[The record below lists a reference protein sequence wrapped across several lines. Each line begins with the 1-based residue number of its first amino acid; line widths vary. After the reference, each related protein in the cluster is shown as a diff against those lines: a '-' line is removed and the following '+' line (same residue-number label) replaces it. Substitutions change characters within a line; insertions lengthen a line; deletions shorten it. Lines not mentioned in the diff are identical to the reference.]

1 MASLPKPATRR
12 IGETGGLSGIRLA
25 ALDFDGTLVP
35 KDVPNADLNDRTAA
49 LLEQLRCRGL
59 RLIVATGRHPSFIQ
73 KRIRKF
79 QFDAVIG
86 YSGNVVSHGRQKEA
100 ASFSLDMIQAVYA
113 FAQNN
118 PGLEMT
124 LYSDQGIACGSSSES
139 REALLKKWRRTD
151 RICDLNGVADFLIG
165 DVQKVTTMQI
175 SRICLHLDRWE
186 LYPGIKSEFQIH
198 FPGYRLVK
206 TGDKQAEVLAQG
218 RSKASEILRLA
229 HSLGI
234 SADQIACAGDDE
246 NDIEMLQL
254 FDHSYY
260 IGRNDDPLRSAA
272 AFCADHVNAVLEQ
285 LLIKGESH
293 V

>member
-1 MASLPKPATRR
+1 MLKLDSRR
-12 IGETGGLSGIRLA
+12 IGETDGLPGIRLA

-35 KDVPNADLNDRTAA
+35 KDIPNVDLDDRTTA

-73 KRIRKF
+73 KRIQKF

-86 YSGNVVSHGRQKEA
+86 YSGNVVSRGRQEEA
-100 ASFSLDMIQAVYA
+100 AAFSLDMIQAVYA

-139 REALLKKWRRTD
+139 REVLLKKWRSTD
-151 RICDLNGVADFLIG
+151 RIWDLNGVTDFLIS
-165 DVQKVTTMQI
+165 DIRKVTTMQI
-175 SRICLHLDRWE
+175 SRICLHLNRWE
-186 LYPGIKSEFQIH
+186 LYPEIKLAFQIH
-198 FPGYRLVK
+198 FPGFRLIK

-229 HSLGI
+229 YSLGI
-234 SADQIACAGDDE
+234 SADQIACAGDGE

-272 AFCADHVNAVLEQ
+272 AYCAGHVNTVLEQ

>member
-1 MASLPKPATRR
+1 MPKPDSRR

-35 KDVPNADLNDRTAA
+35 KDVPNVDLNDQTAA

-86 YSGNVVSHGRQKEA
+86 YSGNVSHGRQKEA
-100 ASFSLDMIQAVYA
+100 AAFRLDMIQAVYV

-124 LYSDQGIACGSSSES
+124 LYSDHGIACGSSSES

-151 RICDLNGVADFLIG
+151 RICDLNGVADFLIS
-165 DVQKVTTMQI
+165 DIRKATTMQI

-272 AFCADHVNAVLEQ
+272 AYCAGHVDTVLEQ

>member
-49 LLEQLRCRGL
+49 LLEQLRCRDL

-86 YSGNVVSHGRQKEA
+86 YSGNVVSHGCQEEA
-100 ASFSLDMIQAVYA
+100 ATFSADMIQAVYA
-113 FAQNN
+113 FAKNH
-118 PGLEMT
+118 PSLEMT

-139 REALLKKWRRTD
+139 KGALLKKWRRTD
-151 RICDLNGVADFLIG
+151 RICDLNGVADFLIS
-165 DVQKVTTMQI
+165 DIRKVTTMQV

-198 FPGYRLVK
+198 FPGFRLIK

-229 HSLGI
+229 HRLGI

-246 NDIEMLQL
+246 NDMEMLQL

-272 AFCADHVNAVLEQ
+272 AYCAGHVDAVLEH